1 MTSAGESNGRGQLI
15 SMTEWRVP
23 DGSAADER
31 PARRARVT
39 ARRRAAREERQI
51 ARAAR
56 QLAGAIR
63 SGDSDSIDWWQDA
76 LADLDCA

>member
-1 MTSAGESNGRGQLI
+1 MSNAGDNTGLGQLI
-15 SMTEWRVP
+15 SMTDWRLP
-23 DGSAADER
+23 EGSAADER
-31 PARRARVT
+31 PARRAQLAV
-39 ARRRAAREERQI
+39 RRRAAREQRQI

-63 SGDSDSIDWWQDA
+63 RGDSDSIDWWQDA